1 MEDKCTEVTHNM
13 TDKLYKDLFDLYHR
27 DLKLM
32 SRLIYDWSGITIPI
46 KVAEYNNIVAT
57 ISVFPQLVSYL
68 CGHLLQ
74 THNVHHD
81 TGYVKI
87 QLEAQPGYKTEIYDI
102 YRDEH
107 SENLNISFNLSLRR
121 SSLSFSKY
129 INSRETIDL
138 DRVIKWKIVDR
149 KYIDHNKYR
158 ADSKKQMSTVDYE
171 KLIPLYFSA
180 NKDIPEL
187 VSSVI
192 DILPI
197 LDQSIRE
204 LEDNDIYIFPRFIK
218 QTLDHEFRAT
228 WDINIIPDTISIS
241 YHELS
246 MVYQVYLPHIRLSVY
261 T

>member
-1 MEDKCTEVTHNM
+1 M

-81 TGYVKI
+81 PGYVKI
-87 QLEAQPGYKTEIYDI
+87 QLEAPLGYKTEIYDI

-107 SENLNISFNLSLRR
+107 SENHNISFNLSLRR

-138 DRVIKWKIVDR
+138 DRIITWKIVDR

-197 LDQSIRE
+197 LDNSIRE
-204 LEDNDIYIFPRFIK
+204 LESSDVYIFPRFVK
-218 QTLDHEFRAT
+218 YDLDHVFRAV
-228 WDINIIPDTISIS
+228 WDIFIIPDTVCIVYDNLAMS
-241 YHELS
+241 HEIQS
-246 MVYQVYLPHIRLSVY
+246 PYIRLSIFPY
-261 T
+261 